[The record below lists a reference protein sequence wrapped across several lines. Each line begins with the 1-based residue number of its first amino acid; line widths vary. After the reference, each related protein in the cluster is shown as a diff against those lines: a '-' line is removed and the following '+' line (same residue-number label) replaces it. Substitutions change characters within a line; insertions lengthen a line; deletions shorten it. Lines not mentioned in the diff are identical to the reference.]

1 MLRLWCS
8 TPLSTTF
15 QLYRVGQF
23 LLVEE
28 IGVLGENLRPVVSHN
43 ILSGSFRLDF
53 GTVLTVWYG
62 IKNLFIFIFFQIK
75 VVPGAL
81 DCWSFVS
88 ALEVLQS
95 CELYEDLHNT
105 ELFYLYRATLWDHA
119 RKKVYL

>member
-1 MLRLWCS
+1 MNSLINFSNKVLIVALRTYS
-8 TPLSTTF
+8 
-15 QLYRVGQF
+15 Y
-23 LLVEE
+23 
-28 IGVLGENLRPVVSHN
+28 
-43 ILSGSFRLDF
+43 
-53 GTVLTVWYG
+53 
-62 IKNLFIFIFFQIK
+62 LFFFQIK